1 MQPSLPRRRL
11 LGGAL
16 AAAGLAALPRL
27 PLRAQP
33 AALVSELREGVF
45 VIDAAGHN
53 VVACRTD
60 AGLVLVDSGPAGA
73 SEALLAALRTVQDD
87 AVHTLFNTHWH
98 AEQVGSNA
106 ALGLMGTRIVGSA
119 KTWQH
124 LSTRYYVAPE
134 QRYHVPLPEAARPT
148 EKLQVDGSRRIGGL
162 TFDHGLLVQP
172 HTDGDMFVWLR
183 EANLLV
189 AGGAVASDRDPELD
203 WYGGGWLGG
212 RADSL
217 KRLAKLTDAETLI
230 VPATGKVMTQAELLL
245 ERDRTDT
252 LYQRLRELIRKGCSA
267 DCMQQEGALEGLGHT
282 WQDPQRFLY
291 AAYKGLWAHHYN
303 LSADLL

>member
-1 MQPSLPRRRL
+1 MQSALPRRRL
-11 LGGAL
+11 LGAAL
-16 AAAGLAALPRL
+16 ATALTALPRL
-27 PLRAQP
+27 PLRAQTV
-33 AALVSELREGVF
+33 AAISELREGVF
-45 VIDAAGHN
+45 LIDADGHN
-53 VVACRTD
+53 VVACRTGS
-60 AGLVLVDSGPAGA
+60 GLVLVDSGPASA
-73 SEALLAALRTVQDD
+73 SEALLAALSGVQDGM
-87 AVHTLFNTHWH
+87 VHTLFNTHWH

-106 ALGLMGTRIVGSA
+106 ALGQTGTRIVASA

-134 QRYHVPLPEAARPT
+134 QRYHVPLPETARPT
-148 EKLQVDGSRRIGGL
+148 EKLQADGSRRIGGL

-172 HTDGDMFVWLR
+172 HTDGDLYVWLR
-183 EANLLV
+183 EANVLV

-217 KRLAKLTDAETLI
+217 KTLAQLTNAETLI
-230 VPATGKVMTQAELLL
+230 VPATGAVMTQADLLL

-252 LYQRLRELIRKGCSA
+252 LYQRLRELIRQGCSA
-267 DCMQQEGALEGLGHT
+267 DCMQQEGALEGLGHA